1 MLRFFGIIEN
11 IALKI
16 AEKALAT
23 LGAFSTILQAL
34 FSIIPKKRNIKE
46 DQRAKTSASAV
57 TGELGLCS
65 YQAVRTPENHWFLR
79 YQAIKL
85 CTDDVTGADS
95 SQFYKGKV

>member
-1 MLRFFGIIEN
+1 MLLVNVNMG
-11 IALKI
+11 
-16 AEKALAT
+16 
-23 LGAFSTILQAL
+23 L
-34 FSIIPKKRNIKE
+34 FLHSQLKE